1 MDFNVDIASKDFDV
15 DIVSA
20 TEQNITDKEERES
33 ANYINYFLTSQKE
46 LVEIQGKRQFYR
58 LQFVWSIAIISWISV
73 IIIFHLFLTAMI
85 GLNTWNFLNSQKFL
99 YGIIIENFLQIVG
112 MAFIIVKFLHPK
124 PA

>member
-1 MDFNVDIASKDFDV
+1 MSMSMDFDV

-20 TEQNITDKEERES
+20 TEQNITDKEEIES
-33 ANYINYFLTSQKE
+33 ANYINYFLTSEKE

-58 LQFVWSIAIISWISV
+58 LQFAWSIAIISWISV

-124 PA
+124 PALN